1 MDGQS
6 ITPRPTASNFKV
18 KWTPDVAFQV
28 RPVRWDWHIFCS
40 THLQHRHCSLGCFMD
55 YLPAKKYTLA
65 LLWVFK
71 KNQWHMKS
79 IENHSM
85 SHKMDPEHKKSNPWH
100 LAKCYK
106 PAAALSIHKGP
117 PASPDW
123 MPRLQSR
130 KTVVPGDRGNTLV
143 VEPKL
148 AKIRSKED

>member
-1 MDGQS
+1 MEK
-6 ITPRPTASNFKV
+6 RLMN
-18 KWTPDVAFQV
+18 
-28 RPVRWDWHIFCS
+28 
-40 THLQHRHCSLGCFMD
+40 
-55 YLPAKKYTLA
+55 
-65 LLWVFK
+65 
-71 KNQWHMKS
+71 MKS

-100 LAKCYK
+100 LAKCYT